1 MVCTRKENFTVWYKF
16 LKLYLTWFYFLQR
29 YYGSK
34 PPSLYK
40 VTVKVGEREFSGEGL
55 TAQAARHDAA
65 AKALDQLRNLP
76 LEPSM
81 VEAIVA
87 SKFFLK
93 NNPVFNC
100 LQSELIPIGLAF
112 SLEVPYGGPSTLSL
126 WGVHLWRWLC
136 SESLK
141 GPCILQFCL
150 RFQ

>member
-1 MVCTRKENFTVWYKF
+1 M
-16 LKLYLTWFYFLQR
+16 
-29 YYGSK
+29 
-34 PPSLYK
+34 YK

-93 NNPVFNC
+93 KYPVFNC

-112 SLEVPYGGPSTLSL
+112 SLEVPYGGLSTVFFLRCAFVALALLRKLERPLHLTVLFALST
-126 WGVHLWRWLC
+126 
-136 SESLK
+136 
-141 GPCILQFCL
+141 
-150 RFQ
+150 

>member
-1 MVCTRKENFTVWYKF
+1 M
-16 LKLYLTWFYFLQR
+16 
-29 YYGSK
+29 
-34 PPSLYK
+34 YK

-93 NNPVFNC
+93 KYPVFNC

-112 SLEVPYGGPSTLSL
+112 SLEVPYGGPSTVFSL
-126 WGVHLWRWLC
+126 RCICGAGFAQKARKALASYSFVCAFYVVILILVSCTVLLHLGNHSKYVNLPNPFIF
-136 SESLK
+136 L
-141 GPCILQFCL
+141 L
-150 RFQ
+150 

>member
-1 MVCTRKENFTVWYKF
+1 M
-16 LKLYLTWFYFLQR
+16 
-29 YYGSK
+29 
-34 PPSLYK
+34 YK

-87 SKFFLK
+87 SKFSLK
-93 NNPVFNC
+93 KYPVFNC

-112 SLEVPYGGPSTLSL
+112 SLEVPCGGPSTVFSL
-126 WGVHLWRWLC
+126 RCWLC
-136 SESLK
+136 SESSK
-141 GPCILQFCL
+141 GPCILQFVCAFYVVILILVSCTVLLQL
-150 RFQ
+150 RNCSKYVNPPNPFIFLL

>member
-1 MVCTRKENFTVWYKF
+1 M
-16 LKLYLTWFYFLQR
+16 
-29 YYGSK
+29 
-34 PPSLYK
+34 YK

-93 NNPVFNC
+93 KYPVSNR
-100 LQSELIPIGLAF
+100 LQSELIPISLAF
-112 SLEVPYGGPSTLSL
+112 SLEVPYGGPSTVFSLRCAFVALALLRKLERPLHLTVLFALST
-126 WGVHLWRWLC
+126 
-136 SESLK
+136 
-141 GPCILQFCL
+141 
-150 RFQ
+150 